1 MKILKNFLAVI
12 FFATSVFF
20 VSSASAKT
28 DNDDVDITLIVHCCL
43 GHPFWEPLLKGARDA
58 AEQLG
63 VNVDFQNAEFDP
75 AAQVNFI
82 EQAVANKQDAI
93 IPMIAHPDAQTEP
106 LKKARAQGIVVVATN
121 TDHPDG
127 NASKTRDSYIGQN
140 FVEAGVVI
148 ANYVVEHGGLKEG
161 DHCVVPGVSP
171 EQWHIAARGEGVLK
185 GLEAN
190 GITGEIIRSGEKEEG
205 AIDIISQ
212 YLIANP
218 DTDCAIGLG
227 GTATSIMP
235 QAIDEA
241 GLDLIPNGGFDTMT
255 TISTN
260 IREGKTLATVDQQP
274 YWQGYLAVI
283 FATMKVRYG
292 LESANFNSSR
302 GLITKDNLGVV
313 EEFAGTYR

>member
-1 MKILKNFLAVI
+1 M
-12 FFATSVFF
+12 
-20 VSSASAKT
+20 
-28 DNDDVDITLIVHCCL
+28 
-43 GHPFWEPLLKGARDA
+43 
-58 AEQLG
+58 
-63 VNVDFQNAEFDP
+63 
-75 AAQVNFI
+75 
-82 EQAVANKQDAI
+82 
-93 IPMIAHPDAQTEP
+93 
-106 LKKARAQGIVVVATN
+106 
-121 TDHPDG
+121 
-127 NASKTRDSYIGQN
+127 
-140 FVEAGVVI
+140 
-148 ANYVVEHGGLKEG
+148 
-161 DHCVVPGVSP
+161 SP

-185 GLEAN
+185 GLKTH

-227 GTATSIMP
+227 GTATSVMP

-274 YWQGYLAVI
+274 YWQGYLGVI

-292 LESANFNSSR
+292 LGAPDFNSST

-313 EEFAGTYR
+313 EKYAGTYR